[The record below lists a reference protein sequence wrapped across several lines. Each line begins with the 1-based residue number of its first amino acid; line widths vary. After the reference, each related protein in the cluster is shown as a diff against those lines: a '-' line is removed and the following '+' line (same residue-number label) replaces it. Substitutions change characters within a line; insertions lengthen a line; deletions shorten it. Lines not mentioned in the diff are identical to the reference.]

1 MPFYIVKNDITKM
14 KTQAIVNAANHSLL
28 GGAGVDGA
36 IHRAAGPELLQECR
50 GLRGC
55 NTGEAKITRGYK
67 LKAKYVIHTV
77 GPIYIDG
84 NHGEKD
90 LLESAYR
97 SSLELAK
104 ENGIESISFP
114 LISAG
119 AYGYPKDQAMDVAI
133 DTIKSFLEDN
143 EMEIYLV
150 LYTGNSRGIKTEY
163 SDLNQ
168 YLEENLQVPY
178 LRANKAAMPRLETID
193 YDLSLKDRLDLIDEG
208 FSEMLLRL
216 IDDKGLDDVS
226 VYKKAN
232 IDRKHFSKIRSNK
245 DYRPKKETVLAFALA
260 LELDMDETEEML
272 MKAGYAFSNASKFD
286 VIIQYFIEHKNYNI
300 FEVNKALYYYD
311 QKLLG

>member
-55 NTGEAKITRGYK
+55 NTGDAKITRGYK

-84 NHGEKD
+84 NHGEKH

-104 ENGIESISFP
+104 ENGIKSISFP

-143 EMEIYLV
+143 EMEIFLV
-150 LYTGNSRGIKTEY
+150 LYTGNSRDIKTEY

-168 YLEENLQVPY
+168 YLEENLQIPY
-178 LRANKAAMPRLETID
+178 LRANKPAMPRLETID

-286 VIIQYFIEHKNYNI
+286 VIIQYFIEHKNYDI